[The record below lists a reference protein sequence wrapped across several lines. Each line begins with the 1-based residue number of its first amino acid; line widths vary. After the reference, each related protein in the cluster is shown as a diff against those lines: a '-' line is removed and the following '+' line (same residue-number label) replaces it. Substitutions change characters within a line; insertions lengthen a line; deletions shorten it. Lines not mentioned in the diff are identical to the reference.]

1 MSDDVPHLL
10 LGLQPPSVDFIDNRL
25 PLIHKA
31 FTFPWIGYDRKIG
44 RYLPKELDS
53 ADVFQ
58 QNDAALMNRDGEV
71 PTGQPIQPNV
81 PATMTFWNDIFDP
94 SMGMFKSLHPKQ
106 PQRRVKDG
114 SNYSIREKTAWEQVY
129 TQLEKALERY
139 VGGRYKKYRRL
150 GGDHVTRVAKLGVKV
165 APSSDITTPIL
176 GAVQI
181 ILDVSI
187 HIITQY
193 ARDDSLLNRV

>member
-1 MSDDVPHLL
+1 MSDEVPHLL
-10 LGLQPPSVDFIDNRL
+10 VGLQPPSVDFIDNRL

-44 RYLPKELDS
+44 RYLPKQLDS
-53 ADVFQ
+53 ADIIHH
-58 QNDAALMNRDGEV
+58 NDAALMDRDGEE
-71 PTGQPIQPNV
+71 PTGQLIQPNV
-81 PATMTFWNDIFDP
+81 TAPMTFWNDIFDP

-106 PQRRVKDG
+106 PHGRIKDG
-114 SNYSIREKTAWEQVY
+114 FNYSIREKTAWEQVY
-129 TQLEKALERY
+129 PQLEKALERY

-150 GGDHVTRVAKLGVKV
+150 VGDHVTRVAKLGVKV

-187 HIITQY
+187 QIVT
-193 ARDDSLLNRV
+193 